1 MHRPSTKTEINSWQW
16 HRVCIGRYTK
26 MNYSNNAN
34 TNKETLST
42 GITHN
47 CSSHG
52 VVTCSTNSAC
62 GTQTIKW
69 EFGYWTTT
77 KIKRQ
82 NEIAEF
88 LSCEIVSGIKI
99 QSANLGHELEKMVW
113 HIGRSA
119 VPMLPFTPPDLDLRP
134 YAKSTQIDIK
144 YRISTWTESIIQ
156 SMKGIFRA

>member
-1 MHRPSTKTEINSWQW
+1 
-16 HRVCIGRYTK
+16 

-69 EFGYWTTT
+69 EFGYWTTA

-88 LSCEIVSGIKI
+88 PIREIVSGIEI
-99 QSANLGHELEKMVW
+99 QNTNLGHELEKTMA
-113 HIGRSA
+113 HIDKLA
-119 VPMLPFTPPDLDLRP
+119 VPDLDLRP
-134 YAKSTQIDIK
+134 YIKSTQIDIK

>member
-1 MHRPSTKTEINSWQW
+1 
-16 HRVCIGRYTK
+16 

-69 EFGYWTTT
+69 EFGYWTTA

-88 LSCEIVSGIKI
+88 PIREIVSGIEI
-99 QSANLGHELEKMVW
+99 QNTNLGHELEKTMA
-113 HIGRSA
+113 HIDKLA
-119 VPMLPFTPPDLDLRP
+119 VPDLDLRP
-134 YAKSTQIDIK
+134 YTKSTQIDIK